1 LSAPADRA
9 APAREAPFVL
19 VTGGKG
25 GVGKTTLAAN
35 LAVQLAREGRRVL
48 VVDLDLGLA
57 NLNVL
62 LGLTVGRTLQEALEG
77 GCDVRECIVQGPGGV
92 HVLPAGS
99 GNECMGHLRDEQRAR
114 LLGWIGAL
122 GAEYDLVVGD
132 SAAGIGPDVL
142 AFAAAADRVLV
153 VTTPDLAA
161 LTDAYGLIKALDEHG
176 RRIGVDVP
184 TPEVVV
190 NLSSGVEEGHA
201 VARKLRQ
208 VCERFLSRSPRQ
220 AGWIPRSSAVSA
232 SVADQAPF
240 ALGTRRA
247 LEQLCLR
254 QISGRLERLCG
265 VAAAATA
272 TATGPSSVG
281 PRGSHR
287 ALLPESR

>member
-1 LSAPADRA
+1 MTQRPY
-9 APAREAPFVL
+9 PAPFVL

-25 GVGKTTLAAN
+25 GVGKTMLAAN
-35 LAVQLAREGRRVL
+35 LGVQLAREGRKVL

-62 LGLTVGRTLQEALEG
+62 LGLTVGRTLEEALDG
-77 GCDVRECIVQGPGGV
+77 ACSVRECVVQGPGGV

-99 GNECMGHLRDEQRAR
+99 GSEHMGRLDDERRER
-114 LLGWIGAL
+114 LLGWLSELARD
-122 GAEYDLVVGD
+122 YDLVLGD

-142 AFAAAADRVLV
+142 GFAAAADRVLV

-176 RRIGVDVP
+176 RRTGQDVP

-190 NLSSGVEEGHA
+190 NLSSGVEEGLA

-220 AGWIPRSSAVSA
+220 AGWIPRSTAVSA
-232 SVADQAPF
+232 SIADQAPF
-240 ALGTRRA
+240 ALAAKKA

-265 VAAAATA
+265 ALS
-272 TATGPSSVG
+272 PS
-281 PRGSHR
+281 
-287 ALLPESR
+287 

>member
-1 LSAPADRA
+1 LSASSDSSRPNG
-9 APAREAPFVL
+9 PAPFVL

-48 VVDLDLGLA
+48 VIDLDLGLA

-77 GCDVRECIVQGPGGV
+77 GCDVRECIAQGPGGV

-99 GNECMGHLRDEQRAR
+99 GSEGMGHLSDEQRKR
-114 LLGWIGAL
+114 LLGWIAVL
-122 GAEYDLVVGD
+122 TTEYDLVIGD

-176 RRIGVDVP
+176 RRTGVDVP

-190 NLSSGVEEGHA
+190 NLSSGVEEGLA

-240 ALGTRRA
+240 ALGARRA

-265 VAAAATA
+265 AVPAAK
-272 TATGPSSVG
+272 SSTVLSAG
-281 PRGSHR
+281 LGLRGSF
-287 ALLPESR
+287 

>member
-1 LSAPADRA
+1 MSAPSDSSS
-9 APAREAPFVL
+9 PNGPAPFVL

-62 LGLTVGRTLQEALEG
+62 LGLTVVRTLQEALEG
-77 GCDVRECIVQGPGGV
+77 GCDVRECIVQGPAGV

-99 GNECMGHLRDEQRAR
+99 GSEGMGRLDDEQREC
-114 LLGWIGAL
+114 LLGWITTL
-122 GAEYDLVVGD
+122 GADYDLVVGD

-142 AFAAAADRVLV
+142 AFAAGADRVLV

-176 RRIGVDVP
+176 RRTGIDVP

-190 NLSSGVEEGHA
+190 NLSSGVEEGLA

-232 SVADQAPF
+232 SVADQTPF
-240 ALGTRRA
+240 AMGARRA

-265 VAAAATA
+265 VTKA
-272 TATGPSSVG
+272 SVASPG
-281 PRGSHR
+281 ASPRASFR
-287 ALLPESR
+287 AILPQST